1 MNFNNRQ
8 RKVIYAEDPNILCLA
23 ASASGKTRVLT
34 ERVRVLLEDREVSP
48 KDIVAITFT
57 NLAADEMRRRLGDRG
72 KGMFIGT
79 IHSYANDICYN
90 NQIDTTE
97 FIQKEEFDKILVEAI
112 KLPKQRYPK
121 IKHLL
126 VDECQDLCPLEYQFL
141 SRIPA
146 DNRFFVG
153 DNRQAIY
160 QFKGSTD
167 AFLKGMWRDASYAKY
182 YLTENYRNAPNII
195 DFADDFLK
203 SAEQLSPHSVAVK
216 QKDGIVE
223 KTSFDEALDNLEA
236 DGNWGAWFVLTRT
249 NAELEEAQRRLNE
262 RGIPNVTFKKADL
275 DNKMLEGLMK
285 SNKVK
290 VLTIHSCMSGDTLI
304 VTQKGIKTIKEV
316 VNEQNY
322 DNLVYNGKY
331 FDKVKEF
338 INNGVEMTYTITSKT
353 GKSIRLTENHDVI
366 VLTNEGIK
374 KIKVKD
380 LQGGENLLLRKNF
393 EDAFSK
399 ITLEQI
405 KKEEVYHNA
414 TIYPTPQELT
424 PELSELIGMITAD
437 GTHNPRS
444 IHYCKRYKECVDR
457 FAELI
462 KILFNKNIEVK
473 KEPNKDMWIA
483 ECNSTYIIKFLYQ
496 NFNGINNNDKFISSK
511 ILESSSENIC
521 AFLRGLFED
530 GAVQLK
536 KGNVDSIT
544 LTYKNPKM
552 TYQLQT
558 LLLKL
563 GIDASFTSHDY
574 KDRDLNYCYIYSTGL
589 TPFKEK
595 IGFISKFKQDRLDSF
610 EQKYQRKNKS
620 SVFRQLMLNNK
631 DKLFVSGY
639 SKFWSNLKKNL
650 SLTDGGFF
658 QYYECLSEKQK
669 QLDCV
674 KFIKDIFENYIVE
687 EIVSIEQ
694 FKEEETYCLTMEHE
708 SQFIQ
713 NGFLMGNSKGLE
725 APRVI
730 VTGAKVYNLEER
742 KIAYVAAT
750 RAEFE
755 LYWCPSISTKR
766 RKKST
771 KTPFS
776 NGVMNFG

>member
-8 RKVIYAEDPNILCLA
+8 RKVIYAEDPNILCLSSA
-23 ASASGKTRVLT
+23 ASGKTRVLT

-141 SRIPA
+141 SRIPT

-182 YLTENYRNAPNII
+182 YLTENYRNAPNIM

-216 QKDGIVE
+216 QKNGIVE
-223 KTSFDEALDNLEA
+223 KTSFDEALDSLEA

-262 RGIPNVTFKKADL
+262 RGIPNSTFKKADL
-275 DNKMLEGLMK
+275 DNAALTALMK
-285 SNKVK
+285 SNRVK
-290 VLTIHSCMSGDTLI
+290 VLTIHT
-304 VTQKGIKTIKEV
+304 
-316 VNEQNY
+316 
-322 DNLVYNGKY
+322 
-331 FDKVKEF
+331 
-338 INNGVEMTYTITSKT
+338 
-353 GKSIRLTENHDVI
+353 
-366 VLTNEGIK
+366 
-374 KIKVKD
+374 
-380 LQGGENLLLRKNF
+380 
-393 EDAFSK
+393 
-399 ITLEQI
+399 
-405 KKEEVYHNA
+405 
-414 TIYPTPQELT
+414 
-424 PELSELIGMITAD
+424 
-437 GTHNPRS
+437 
-444 IHYCKRYKECVDR
+444 
-457 FAELI
+457 
-462 KILFNKNIEVK
+462 
-473 KEPNKDMWIA
+473 
-483 ECNSTYIIKFLYQ
+483 
-496 NFNGINNNDKFISSK
+496 
-511 ILESSSENIC
+511 
-521 AFLRGLFED
+521 
-530 GAVQLK
+530 
-536 KGNVDSIT
+536 
-544 LTYKNPKM
+544 
-552 TYQLQT
+552 
-558 LLLKL
+558 
-563 GIDASFTSHDY
+563 
-574 KDRDLNYCYIYSTGL
+574 
-589 TPFKEK
+589 
-595 IGFISKFKQDRLDSF
+595 
-610 EQKYQRKNKS
+610 
-620 SVFRQLMLNNK
+620 
-631 DKLFVSGY
+631 
-639 SKFWSNLKKNL
+639 
-650 SLTDGGFF
+650 
-658 QYYECLSEKQK
+658 
-669 QLDCV
+669 
-674 KFIKDIFENYIVE
+674 
-687 EIVSIEQ
+687 
-694 FKEEETYCLTMEHE
+694 
-708 SQFIQ
+708 
-713 NGFLMGNSKGLE
+713 SKGLQ

-750 RAEFE
+750 RAEYE

-766 RKKST
+766 RGKKSA